1 MCSRLR
7 RLHQASAWLPS
18 HLSDCPALTNLQI
31 SLPRNLLAPALAD
44 VEQPEDITLL
54 LVFFPSET
62 KSVTVEK
69 AGMNTS
75 VTQVEMCC
83 FNFPLAFQQ
92 RNPGCGGSVEIYL
105 LAAVNPH

>member
-1 MCSRLR
+1 M
-7 RLHQASAWLPS
+7 
-18 HLSDCPALTNLQI
+18 LTSLQI
-31 SLPRNLLAPALAD
+31 SLPCNLLVPALAD

-54 LVFFPSET
+54 LCFFFSSET

-69 AGMNTS
+69 AEMNTS

-92 RNPGCGGSVEIYL
+92 RNPGCGGSMEIYL
-105 LAAVNPH
+105 LAAVNPHCPKSLDLWKATGWDLERCLQEK